1 MSELADHSLKSE
13 LVVVARHLRLRLV
26 PRRIFFFFLMLPGMA
41 DTQFLFLF
49 CRREPSAHIRISVA
63 RKARIFLLAFSC
75 CSKKTHSPLN
85 QDDQEGPR
93 MGDDIVEKIKLAK
106 MEVERIKAEIKK
118 NKEEMNDTTRTF
130 VLFLF

>member
-1 MSELADHSLKSE
+1 
-13 LVVVARHLRLRLV
+13 
-26 PRRIFFFFLMLPGMA
+26 MLPGMA
-41 DTQFLFLF
+41 ANTGALF
-49 CRREPSAHIRISVA
+49 CFVDGPSAHIRISVA